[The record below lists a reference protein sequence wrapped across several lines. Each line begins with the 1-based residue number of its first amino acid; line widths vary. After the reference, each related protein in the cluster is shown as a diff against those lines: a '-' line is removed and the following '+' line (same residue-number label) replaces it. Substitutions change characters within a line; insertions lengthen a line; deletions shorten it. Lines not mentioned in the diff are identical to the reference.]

1 MTETVLVTGAGG
13 FIGSAVV
20 ARLRAAG
27 HAVIAF
33 DQSFPEGKLDVSPA
47 PGPLEVVTGDVRDL
61 ASLHPWLRRAT
72 RVIHLAAIAGV
83 HAYQERPWDVL
94 DVNVQGT
101 RNVAWAASEI
111 GVPVLFASSSEAYG
125 KNPLPLREDTDSW
138 LGPTTESRWCYA
150 VSKLAGEHL
159 AWALVRQRGLQAA
172 AVRYFNVYGPLLD
185 APGTG
190 RVLSQFLGAV
200 QRSEPLRLVDG
211 GRAVR
216 CFCHIDDAARA
227 TVDLALR
234 LGDAPRLHGRPFNVG
249 RAEPVSMAE
258 LAGHIA
264 RLTGHT
270 AGTVDIPG
278 AMFFGEGF
286 AEIPHRVP
294 DTDALREAIGFSAE
308 IALEDGLRQTLAH
321 WGLLRADAPPPPPP
335 TLPNLRPHYDPDPP
349 LLTAYAQALVS
360 GRTTNHG
367 PQVVALEA
375 EAAAFLQVEAVAAF
389 KSGADALQVGV
400 RALGHRDGW
409 LAGRTVGA
417 GCAILPSFTYVS
429 TLNAVEL
436 AGLRPV
442 FCEVDP
448 LTFTLD
454 PDALADLLDAE
465 PDVRVVLPVCAFG
478 VPPALERIVPL
489 ARARG
494 VAVLYDGAHAVGV
507 EVPGPAPRAPGGGIH
522 APDLTIYSLHATKVL
537 PALEGGLATWG
548 DPALRDLTLRIRTHG
563 LPPDPMGHL
572 PGLNAK
578 LDEISAATARH
589 GLRKLPDV
597 LARRRA
603 YDARLRA
610 AARGPAW
617 RLQRVP
623 EGVTSNGQNFVLW
636 SAHGAE
642 RTLAELRG
650 RAIEGRRYFDPLLH
664 RVPRLAH
671 PPLPITEA
679 LHEGLVCL
687 PLHSRM
693 SDDAL
698 ARLEAAITA
707 WGELSP
713 GGSAP

>member
-1 MTETVLVTGAGG
+1 VAETVLVTGAGG

-20 ARLRAAG
+20 ARLRATG

-33 DQSFPEGKLDVSPA
+33 DQAFPEGKLDVAPA
-47 PGPLEVVTGDVRDL
+47 PGPIEVVVGDARDR
-61 ASLHPWLRRAT
+61 ATVEGCVRRAT

-101 RNVAWAASEI
+101 RNVVEAAAEA

-125 KNPLPLREDTDSW
+125 KNPLPLREDSDTW

-159 AWALVRQRGLQAA
+159 AWALVRQRGLVAA

-200 QRSEPLRLVDG
+200 QRGEPLRLVDG

-234 LGDAPRLHGRPFNVG
+234 LGDAPELVGRPFNVG
-249 RAEPVSMAE
+249 RAEPVTMAE
-258 LAGHIA
+258 LAGHVL
-264 RLTGHT
+264 RLTGHG
-270 AGTVDIPG
+270 AGTVDVPG
-278 AMFFGEGF
+278 ASFFGDGF

-294 DTDALREAIGFSAE
+294 DTSALREAIGFTAE
-308 IALEDGLRQTLAH
+308 IGLEDGLRQTLAH
-321 WGLLRADAPPPPPP
+321 WGLLRADAPPAPSAMI
-335 TLPNLRPHYDPDPP
+335 PNLRPDYDPDPQ
-349 LLTAYAQALVS
+349 LLSAYAHALVS

-375 EAAAFLQVEAVAAF
+375 EAARFLQVEAVAAF

-400 RALGHRDGW
+400 RAIGHRDGW
-409 LAGRTVGA
+409 LDGRTSA
-417 GCAILPSFTYVS
+417 EGCAILPSFTYVS

-448 LTFTLD
+448 LTFTMD
-454 PDALADLLDAE
+454 PDALADLLDRE
-465 PDVRVVLPVCAFG
+465 PDARVVLPVCAFG

-494 VAVLYDGAHAVGV
+494 VAVLYDGAHAVGA
-507 EVPGPAPRAPGGGIH
+507 EVAGPAPRAPGGGGH
-522 APDLTIYSLHATKVL
+522 APDFTIYSLHATKVL
-537 PALEGGLATWG
+537 PALEGGLAAWA
-548 DPALRDLTLRIRTHG
+548 DPALGELALRIRTHG

-610 AARGPAW
+610 AATGPAW
-617 RLQRVP
+617 RVQRVP
-623 EGVTSNGQNFVLW
+623 EGVTPNGQNFVLW
-636 SAHGAE
+636 SAHGAPNVLHALRE
-642 RTLAELRG
+642 RG
-650 RAIEGRRYFDPLLH
+650 IEGRRYFDPLLH
-664 RVPRLAH
+664 QIPRLRHA
-671 PPLPITEA
+671 PLPITEA
-679 LHEGLVCL
+679 LHAGLVCL

-698 ARLEAAITA
+698 ARLEGAIAA
-707 WGELSP
+707 WGEHPPPGSP
-713 GGSAP
+713 P